1 MTEKIKCGNGFIEIG
16 DPCPPIPSVMFFKFK
31 EPELEKKESEKG
43 RDDKASQS
51 S

>member
-16 DPCPPIPSVMFFKFK
+16 EPCPPIPSIMFFEKID
-31 EPELEKKESEKG
+31 LENKTEESEKG
-43 RDDKASQS
+43 KDDKASQS